1 MRKIAIVLLLFLIA
15 GCERQ
20 LTEEEKKKQW
30 DRQAAHRST
39 TYKPS
44 DGAFGAK
51 DYANQAKQ
59 ASEKDTK
66 ETEQATQQQEQEP
79 QQQDQ

>member
-1 MRKIAIVLLLFLIA
+1 MRKFAVIVLLVCLV
-15 GCERQ
+15 GCKRE
-20 LTEEEKKKQW
+20 LTEEEKRKEW

-59 ASEKDTK
+59 ASERDTK
-66 ETEQATQQQEQEP
+66 QTEQGAQQTDP
-79 QQQDQ
+79 QDQQPDQ

>member
-1 MRKIAIVLLLFLIA
+1 MLRRLMALFCLVLIV
-15 GCERQ
+15 GCGQRE

-30 DRQAAHRST
+30 DSQAAHRNKD
-39 TYKPS
+39 YKPS

-51 DYANQAKQ
+51 DFAKESKE

-66 ETEQATQQQEQEP
+66 EAEQATE
-79 QQQDQ
+79 DTGN

>member
-1 MRKIAIVLLLFLIA
+1 MRKMAIVLLLFLIA
-15 GCERQ
+15 GCTRQ

-30 DRQAAHRST
+30 DRKAAHRST

-51 DYANQAKQ
+51 DYANEAKD
-59 ASEKDTK
+59 ASEKDTRDA
-66 ETEQATQQQEQEP
+66 EQGAAQA
-79 QQQDQ
+79 DQ